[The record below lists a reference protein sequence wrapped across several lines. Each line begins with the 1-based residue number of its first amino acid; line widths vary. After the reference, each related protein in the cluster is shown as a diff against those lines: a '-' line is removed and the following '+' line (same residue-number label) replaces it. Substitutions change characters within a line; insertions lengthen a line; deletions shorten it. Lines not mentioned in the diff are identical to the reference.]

1 MVTAELNG
9 LEVKMEVDTGAP
21 LSVIG
26 EDVYT
31 QLKNS
36 EGSTLN
42 LQDTKFTLRSY
53 TGEIIP
59 VLGTL
64 FVLSKSKYK

>member
-1 MVTAELNG
+1 
-9 LEVKMEVDTGAP
+9 MEVDTGAP

-31 QLKNS
+31 QLKNI

-42 LQDTKFTLRSY
+42 LQDTKFNLRFY

-64 FVLSKSKYK
+64 CVLSKSKYK

>member
-1 MVTAELNG
+1 MVTVELNG
-9 LEVKMEVDTGAP
+9 LEVKMEVDNGAP

-59 VLGTL
+59 ALGTL
-64 FVLSKSKYK
+64 CVLSKSKYK

>member
-1 MVTAELNG
+1 MVTVELNG

-36 EGSTLN
+36 
-42 LQDTKFTLRSY
+42 DTKFTLRSY

-64 FVLSKSKYK
+64 CVLSKSKYK

>member
-1 MVTAELNG
+1 MVTIELNG

-21 LSVIG
+21 LSVIS

-31 QLKNS
+31 QLKNI

-42 LQDTKFTLRSY
+42 PQDTKFTLTSY
-53 TGEIIP
+53 TGQIIP

-64 FVLSKSKYK
+64 CVLSKSKYK